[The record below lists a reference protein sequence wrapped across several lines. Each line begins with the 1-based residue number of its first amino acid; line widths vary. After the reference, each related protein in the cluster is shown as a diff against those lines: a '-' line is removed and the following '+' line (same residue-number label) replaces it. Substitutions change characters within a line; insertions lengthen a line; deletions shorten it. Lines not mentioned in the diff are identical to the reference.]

1 MIYISNIEFSYCKRD
16 VITDPQCTVW
26 GLDQQNQQERWRE
39 NWGGGGGGRWNT
51 WRGRGER
58 EEKRVL
64 RNWGLTLIVGLWGF
78 CRTGQ

>member
-16 VITDPQCTVW
+16 VITSSVYCLGSRSTEPTGEMERELGWWW
-26 GLDQQNQQERWRE
+26 GRQVEYMERK
-39 NWGGGGGGRWNT
+39 
-51 WRGRGER
+51 GER